1 MKLISGKYLSC
12 IFPMPT
18 LDYHTLFI
26 ILIMNSAIVAV
37 IWGGVALAYRDF
49 HAARHWMAGSLLT
62 CFGALLL
69 LLQYSI
75 GGAFPAVAGNFLI
88 IAGFWLFYTGLL
100 DFYGIKI
107 YSILRQL
114 VVIMSI
120 SLFAALAE
128 YSNWLWLA
136 AVHGL
141 TYLAALV
148 CMFIFLAARRHKSP
162 GAYVCLVAVLLGIA
176 CQAYNLY
183 LTLRISAKDIDVS
196 YFLILY
202 AYNFLVMQFSAGLL
216 TFGFFILTIDAL
228 RKEVERLAGMD
239 DLTGLPTRKRFND
252 VLSLADQQF
261 KDNETPYALLLID
274 VDHFKSFNDDMG
286 HRAGDVILKHFG
298 KTVSSLLKVR
308 QIMSRHGGDEFC
320 ILLPASTKE
329 QAETLAKRIKEK
341 LSAVPITVNTKPV
354 FITVSIGIA
363 LRNSETPDTVETDI
377 FDEADKA
384 LYQVKRNG
392 RDGYAFYHAGV
403 SA

>member
-1 MKLISGKYLSC
+1 
-12 IFPMPT
+12 
-18 LDYHTLFI
+18 
-26 ILIMNSAIVAV
+26 
-37 IWGGVALAYRDF
+37 
-49 HAARHWMAGSLLT
+49 
-62 CFGALLL
+62 
-69 LLQYSI
+69 
-75 GGAFPAVAGNFLI
+75 
-88 IAGFWLFYTGLL
+88 
-100 DFYGIKI
+100 
-107 YSILRQL
+107 
-114 VVIMSI
+114 
-120 SLFAALAE
+120 
-128 YSNWLWLA
+128 
-136 AVHGL
+136 
-141 TYLAALV
+141 
-148 CMFIFLAARRHKSP
+148 
-162 GAYVCLVAVLLGIA
+162 
-176 CQAYNLY
+176 
-183 LTLRISAKDIDVS
+183 
-196 YFLILY
+196 
-202 AYNFLVMQFSAGLL
+202 MQFSAGLL

-363 LRNSETPDTVETDI
+363 LRNSETPDTVDADI

-392 RDGYAFYHAGV
+392 RDGYALYHAGV

>member
-1 MKLISGKYLSC
+1 MSSASGTILKLS
-12 IFPMPT
+12 IFMPS

-26 ILIMNSAIVAV
+26 ILIMNAAIVAV
-37 IWGGVALAYRDF
+37 IWGGIALAYRDF
-49 HAARHWMAGSLLT
+49 YAARHWMAGSLLT

-69 LLQYSI
+69 LLQYYI
-75 GGAFPAVAGNFLI
+75 GGDFPSVAGNFLI
-88 IAGFWLFYTGLL
+88 IAGFWLFYIGLL
-100 DFYGIKI
+100 AFYRSNIR
-107 YSILRQL
+107 SILLQL
-114 VVIMSI
+114 CIIMTL
-120 SLFAALAE
+120 SLLAALAE

-136 AVHGL
+136 AVHGM
-141 TYLAALV
+141 TYLAALF
-148 CMFIFLAARRHKSP
+148 CMLFYLLSRSNKSP
-162 GAYVCLVAVLLGIA
+162 GAYVCIVSVSLGIF
-176 CQAYNLY
+176 CQIYNLY
-183 LTLRISAKDIDVS
+183 LTYRIAAKDIDIS
-196 YFLILY
+196 YFLTLY
-202 AYNFLVMQFSAGLL
+202 SYNFLAMQFSAGLL

-228 RKEVERLAGMD
+228 RKEVERLAGVD

-341 LSAVPITVNTKPV
+341 LSAVPITVDTKQV

-363 LRNSETPDTVETDI
+363 LRNSETPDTVEADI

>member
-1 MKLISGKYLSC
+1 
-12 IFPMPT
+12 MPT

-26 ILIMNSAIVAV
+26 ILIMNSAILAV

-49 HAARHWMAGSLLT
+49 YAARHWMAGSLLT
-62 CFGALLL
+62 CVGAFLLI
-69 LLQYSI
+69 LQYSI

-100 DFYGIKI
+100 AFYGIKI
-107 YSILRQL
+107 RSILRQL
-114 VVIMSI
+114 VVIMTI

-148 CMFIFLAARRHKSP
+148 CMLLFLAARRHKSP
-162 GAYVCLVAVLLGIA
+162 GAYVCIVAVFLGIA
-176 CQAYNLY
+176 CQIYNLY
-183 LTLRISAKDIDVS
+183 LTFRISAKDIDIP
-196 YFLILY
+196 YFLTLY

-228 RKEVERLAGMD
+228 RKEVERLAGVD

-252 VLSLADQQF
+252 VLTLADQKF
-261 KDNETPYALLLID
+261 KENEIPYALLLID
-274 VDHFKSFNDDMG
+274 VDHFKSFNDAMG
-286 HRAGDVILKHFG
+286 HRAGDVILQHFG

-320 ILLPASTKE
+320 ILLPASTIE

-341 LSAVPITVNTKPV
+341 LSAVPITVDAKHI

-363 LRNSETPDTVETDI
+363 LRNSETAGILETDV

-384 LYQVKRNG
+384 LYEVKRNG
-392 RDGYAFYHAGV
+392 RDGYAIYHIA
-403 SA
+403 AAA

>member
-1 MKLISGKYLSC
+1 
-12 IFPMPT
+12 MPT

-26 ILIMNSAIVAV
+26 ILIMNSAILAV

-49 HAARHWMAGSLLT
+49 YAARHWMAGSLLT
-62 CFGALLL
+62 CLGAFLLI
-69 LLQYSI
+69 LQYSI
-75 GGAFPAVAGNFLI
+75 GGAFPAIAGNFLI

-100 DFYGIKI
+100 AFYGVKI
-107 YSILRQL
+107 RKILRQL

-120 SLFAALAE
+120 SLFSALAE
-128 YSNWLWLA
+128 YSSWLWLA

-162 GAYVCLVAVLLGIA
+162 GAYVCLVAVFLGVG
-176 CQAYNLY
+176 CQIYNLY
-183 LTLRISAKDIDVS
+183 LTFRISAKDIDVA
-196 YFLILY
+196 YFLTLY

-228 RKEVERLAGMD
+228 RKEVERLAGVD
-239 DLTGLPTRKRFND
+239 DLTGLPTRKRFNA

-261 KDNETPYALLLID
+261 KERDIPYALLLID

-286 HRAGDVILKHFG
+286 HRAGDVILQHFG

-341 LSAVPITVNTKPV
+341 LSALPITVDAKPIFV
-354 FITVSIGIA
+354 TVSIGIA
-363 LRNSETPDTVETDI
+363 LRNSETVDSQEADI

-392 RDGYAFYHAGV
+392 RDGYEFYHA
-403 SA
+403 AFEHAE